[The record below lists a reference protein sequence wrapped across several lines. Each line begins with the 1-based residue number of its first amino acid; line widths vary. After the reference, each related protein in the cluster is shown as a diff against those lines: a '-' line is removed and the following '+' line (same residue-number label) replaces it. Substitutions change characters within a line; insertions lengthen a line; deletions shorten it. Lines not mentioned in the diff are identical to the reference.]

1 MRHGDAKKLSMQD
14 ELRSSEELINYLEN
28 KLEQHEKNLVQKKA
42 EYEALQQEYYQLQ
55 DKFA

>member
-1 MRHGDAKKLSMQD
+1 MQD